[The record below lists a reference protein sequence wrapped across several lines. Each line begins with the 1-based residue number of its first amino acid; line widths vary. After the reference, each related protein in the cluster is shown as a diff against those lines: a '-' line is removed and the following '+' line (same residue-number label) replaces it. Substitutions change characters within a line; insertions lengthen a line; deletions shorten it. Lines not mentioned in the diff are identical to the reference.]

1 MTSLNPLLK
10 GYQIFD
16 KIYEGLT
23 TIVYR
28 GQDLAKQKPVVIK
41 FLKNQYPQINDLI
54 RLRNQYIITKSLDS
68 DGLIK
73 TYSLEHYGRSFAL
86 VMEDFGGIPLL
97 DYLKSK
103 NCSNLADQHLEDFFV
118 IAIGIAKI
126 LEQLDRDRIIH
137 QNITPKHILINPD
150 HQQIKL
156 IDFGIASL
164 LPKENQF
171 RQHWQTE
178 ADSLAYISPE
188 QTGKMNR
195 GVDYRTDFYSVGM
208 IFYQLLTGQLPFQS
222 KDLNELIHFHLAR
235 IPPPLQQINSK
246 IPLLLNDLVLK
257 LLAKNPEERYQTGFG
272 LRYDLELC
280 QQKWQANQNIA
291 TFDLGKRDIC
301 DRFIVPDK
309 VYGRETEI
317 EILLSAFERVT
328 QGQAEI
334 ILVSGYSGVG
344 KTALIYEI
352 RKPIV
357 SQHGYFIQGKFDQF
371 QRSIPFLGIVQA
383 FRNLVNQLLTE
394 NPTSLQQ
401 WQIKLTE
408 ALGENGQLLVNII
421 PELEQIIGKQPP
433 VVELEP
439 NAAEKRFNLI
449 FNKFIQV
456 FTTSNYPLVI
466 FIDDL
471 QWADLASLKL
481 IELLAANRDGSGLLI
496 IGAYRDNE
504 VDLAHP
510 LMLTIATIKEQN
522 PTKVNEINLSPLD
535 LVALNSLVSDTLSCQ
550 ENIALSLTELI
561 YQKTQGNPFFSI
573 QLLQSFYQAG
583 LITFNLIDNCWQC
596 DLAKIKILAVS
607 NDVVEFM
614 VDRLKKL
621 PIATQEILKLAACLG
636 SKFDLATLATICKHS
651 CLELTRDLWS
661 ALQAELIIPVSE
673 IYQFYLEPN
682 QQHDPFNFN
691 QNQQFDLTVPYQFL
705 HDRVQQAAYLL
716 IPETE
721 RAFTHLKIGNLL
733 LKNTPKETQEGQL
746 FTIVNHLNLGRELIN
761 QPQEKE
767 RLSQLNYQAG
777 KIAKQAPAYPAAFN
791 YFATGIELLEPSCW
805 QTSYD
810 FTLNLFIATAES
822 AYLCG
827 KFERMEELFNT
838 ILQQADTLLDRVKA
852 YEVKIQALIAQGKPA
867 EAVKTALI
875 VLNWLGINFPLKPN
889 KLRIL
894 LSLIKT
900 KFNLIGN
907 KIEDLINLPQIS
919 NSKIVA
925 AGRIMMIVGSSAYSA
940 AVELIPLITLSGV
953 NLSVKYGNAP
963 ISTFGYAGF
972 GIILCGVLDD
982 IDSGYRF
989 GKLALDLIEKLNAKE
1004 QKARTMMLFNN
1015 FIRHW
1020 KEHLESGLEPLLAG
1034 YQIGLET
1041 GDLEFAAY
1049 SVYMHCYHS
1058 YFLGKELTELEQKM
1072 TIYGDTIKNLGQE
1085 TVLRMHQVYHQVI
1098 LNLLGQNKH
1107 PCLLIGK
1114 EYNEQTSLPLLLEE
1128 QHRSALFDLYFHKL
1142 MMLYLFGNYLEAFNY
1157 AIMTEKYL
1165 DSAIA
1170 TPSVPI
1176 FYFYDTLSRLAIYHQ
1191 VEQLEKRKITNRV
1204 NHNIKKLRKW
1214 ANYSPANILHKL
1226 HLVLAE
1232 QHRIFGNNYQA
1243 IEHYDS
1249 AIKLAQK
1256 HQYLNEQALAQEL
1269 TAKFYLA
1276 WGKENIAQLYLTDS
1290 YYSYARWGAKA
1301 KLEDLTQKYSQLLT
1315 PIINST
1321 PNLLVSEQYHE
1332 TLKQLDL
1339 NTVLKAYQAIS
1350 KEIKLDRLLS
1360 TLIKVILEN
1369 TGAQTGYL
1377 ILQFQSPTQP
1387 LIVAA
1392 KARENDIDITTLSA
1406 KTISSNQQFPHRII
1420 NYVQNTLTPILIN
1433 DSQSEQLLIN
1443 DPYFNNYQ
1451 PKSILCLPILSHHRL
1466 IAILYLENNLITH
1479 AFTQENQAILNIICS
1494 QAAISIENANL
1505 YQSLEVLIAQEQE
1518 KTYQLELYLQ
1528 ELKQTQTQLLETQ
1541 NKLQHDAFH
1550 DSLTGLPNRQW
1561 LLELLQRAIN
1571 LSARYP
1577 NYLYAMLFLDLDGFK
1592 RVNDNLG
1599 HLAGDQ
1605 LLKKVCNTLQ
1615 HCVRASDTVAR
1626 FGGDE
1631 FAILLEEL
1639 ETSQEAIAIS
1649 QRIQSQF
1656 IQPIQLNS
1664 HQIKIGV
1671 SIGITFGTLG
1681 YRQPEDILQDADT
1694 AMYQAKAKG
1703 KGTYVVF
1710 QASKEDQLSSSPMYA
1725 HYPNHA
1731 KKSNLSKYREN

>member
-1 MTSLNPLLK
+1 MTSLNPFLK

-28 GQDLAKQKPVVIK
+28 GQDLDKQKPVVIK
-41 FLKNQYPQINDLI
+41 LLKNQYPQINDLI
-54 RLRNQYIITKSLDS
+54 RLRNQYIITKNLDS
-68 DGLIK
+68 DSLIK
-73 TYSLEHYGRSFAL
+73 TYNLEHHGRSFAL

-103 NCSNLADQHLEDFFV
+103 NCSNLANQNLDDFFV

-126 LEQLDRDRIIH
+126 LEQLYCDRIIH
-137 QNITPKHILINPD
+137 QNIIPKHILINP
-150 HQQIKL
+150 HNQQVKL
-156 IDFGIASL
+156 IDFGNASL
-164 LPKENQF
+164 LPKEHQF
-171 RQHWQTE
+171 KQYFPTNT
-178 ADSLAYISPE
+178 DNLAYISPE

-195 GVDYRTDFYSVGM
+195 GLDYRTDFYSVGI
-208 IFYQLLTGQLPFQS
+208 IFYQLLTGQLPFHS
-222 KDLNELIHFHLAR
+222 KDLIELIHFHLAR
-235 IPPPLQQINSK
+235 IPPPLQQINSNV
-246 IPLLLNDLVLK
+246 PLLLNDLVLK

-280 QQKWQANQNIA
+280 QQQWQANQKITNFI
-291 TFDLGKRDIC
+291 LGTRDIC
-301 DRFIVPDK
+301 DRFIIPEK
-309 VYGRETEI
+309 VYGREAEI
-317 EILLSAFERVT
+317 ETLLSAFERIT
-328 QGQAEI
+328 QGEAEI

-344 KTALIYEI
+344 KTVLIHEI
-352 RKPIV
+352 RQQIV
-357 SQHGYFIQGKFDQF
+357 NRNGYFLQGKFEQF

-383 FRNLVNQLLTE
+383 FSNLVNQLLTE
-394 NPTSLQQ
+394 NFTHLQQ
-401 WQIKLTE
+401 WRIKLTE
-408 ALGENGQLLVNII
+408 ALGKNGQLILNII

-449 FNKFIQV
+449 FYKFIQV
-456 FTTSNYPLVI
+456 FTTSNYPLVL

-471 QWADLASLKL
+471 QWADLSSLKL
-481 IELLAANRDGSGLLI
+481 IEFLVNKPTNSGLLI

-510 LMLTIATIKEQN
+510 LMLSIEAIKKCHLTQ
-522 PTKVNEINLSPLD
+522 VNEIKLSPLS
-535 LVALNSLVSDTLSCQ
+535 LAALNSLVADTLSCQ
-550 ENIALSLTELI
+550 KKSALSLTELI

-573 QLLQSFYQAG
+573 QLLQSFYQTG
-583 LITFNLIDNCWQC
+583 LITFNLNEYYWQC

-621 PIATQEILKLAACLG
+621 SIATQKTLKLAACLG
-636 SKFDLATLATICKHS
+636 SKFDLATLATICEHS
-651 CLELTRDLWS
+651 CLELTQDLWE

-673 IYQFYLEPN
+673 IYQFYLEPESQN
-682 QQHDPFNFN
+682 NTFNFN
-691 QNQQFDLTVPYQFL
+691 KDIQFDLAVPYQFL

-716 IPETE
+716 IPENE
-721 RAFTHLKIGNLL
+721 RALTHLKIGNLL
-733 LKNTPKETQEGQL
+733 LKSTPLAAQEEQL
-746 FTIVNHLNLGRELIN
+746 FTIVNHLNLGKELIH
-761 QPQEKE
+761 QPLEKE
-767 RLSQLNYQAG
+767 QLAQLNYRAG

-791 YFATGIELLEPSCW
+791 YFATGIKLLSPDCW

-810 FTLNLFIATAES
+810 FTLNLFIATSES

-827 KFERMEELFNT
+827 KFNRMEDLFNI
-838 ILQQADTLLDRVKA
+838 ILKQTDNLLDRVKV

-867 EAVKTALI
+867 EAVQTALK
-875 VLNWLGINFPLKPN
+875 VLNWLGLNFPVKPN
-889 KLRIL
+889 KLQIL
-894 LSLIKT
+894 SSLIKT
-900 KFNLIGN
+900 KFNLAGK
-907 KIEDLINLPQIS
+907 KIEDLINLPILS
-919 NSKIVA
+919 NAKIVA
-925 AGRIMMIVGSSAYSA
+925 SGRIMMIVGSSAYSA

-953 NLSVKYGNAP
+953 NLSIKYGNAT

-972 GIILCGVLDD
+972 GIILCGVLND

-989 GKLALDLIEKLNAKE
+989 GKLALDLVEKLNAKE

-1020 KEHLESGLEPLLAG
+1020 KEHLQSGLEPLLTG
-1034 YQIGLET
+1034 YQVGLET

-1085 TVLRMHQVYHQVI
+1085 TVLRLHQVYHQVI
-1098 LNLLGQNKH
+1098 LNLLGYNNH

-1114 EYNEQTSLPLLLEE
+1114 AYNEQKSLPLLLEQ

-1142 MMLYLFGNYLEAFNY
+1142 MMFYLFGNYVEAFDY
-1157 AIMTEKYL
+1157 AKMTEKYL

-1176 FYFYDTLSRLAIYHQ
+1176 FYFYDSLARLAQYHQ
-1191 VEQLEKRKITNRV
+1191 VAQLEKRKIINRV

-1214 ANYSPANILHKL
+1214 STYSSENILHKL

-1232 QHRIFGNNYQA
+1232 KNRIFGNNSQA
-1243 IEHYDS
+1243 IEHYDR
-1249 AIKLAQK
+1249 AIKLAQEQK
-1256 HQYLNEQALAQEL
+1256 YLNEQALAQEL
-1269 TAKFYLA
+1269 AAKFYLA
-1276 WGKENIAQLYLTDS
+1276 WGKENIAQLYFTDA

-1301 KLEDLTQKYSQLLT
+1301 KLEDLTHNYPQLLT
-1315 PIINST
+1315 PIINYT
-1321 PNLLVSEQYHE
+1321 PSLPVPEQYHQS
-1332 TLKQLDL
+1332 LKQLDL
-1339 NTVLKAYQAIS
+1339 STIIKAYQAIS

-1360 TLIKVILEN
+1360 TLLKVILEN
-1369 TGAQTGYL
+1369 TGTQIGYL
-1377 ILQFQSPTQP
+1377 FLKLQSSAPQ

-1392 KARENDIDITTLSA
+1392 KAIDDQIEIQTLSA
-1406 KTISSNQQFPHRII
+1406 NSNSATQQFPHRIT
-1420 NYVQNTLTPILIN
+1420 NYVQNTLTPLVIN
-1433 DSQSEQLLIN
+1433 DSQSENLLIN
-1443 DPYFNNYQ
+1443 DPYFNNYL
-1451 PKSILCLPILSHHRL
+1451 PKSILCLPILNHHRL
-1466 IAILYLENNLITH
+1466 IAILYLENNLTTH
-1479 AFTQENQAILNIICS
+1479 AFTQENQTVLNILCS

-1505 YQSLEVLIAQEQE
+1505 YQSLEVLVAQEQE

-1528 ELKQTQTQLLETQ
+1528 ELKQTQTKLLKIQNQL
-1541 NKLQHDAFH
+1541 KHDAFH
-1550 DSLTGLPNRQW
+1550 DPLTGLPNRQW

-1577 NYLYAMLFLDLDGFK
+1577 NYLYAVLFLDLDGFK
-1592 RVNDNLG
+1592 TVNDSLG
-1599 HLAGDQ
+1599 HLVGDQ
-1605 LLKKVCNTLQ
+1605 LLKIVGKILK

-1639 ETSQEAIAIS
+1639 ENPQEAIAIA
-1649 QRIQSQF
+1649 QRIQAHF
-1656 IQPIQLNS
+1656 IEPIQLNS
-1664 HQIKIGV
+1664 HQITIGI
-1671 SIGITFGTLG
+1671 SIGITFGTPD
-1681 YRQPEDILQDADT
+1681 YRQPEHILQDADT

-1710 QASKEDQLSSSPMYA
+1710 QLAKEDQLSSSQIYA
-1725 HYPNHA
+1725 NYPHDL
-1731 KKSNLSKYREN
+1731 KKSQISKYREN